1 MLILL
6 AVAGVVAFFLVQ
18 IGLVLYKRMNETNEL
33 REHLVGA
40 QYVPNMTQPDDTSG
54 PVLRNEQVSEP
65 GPVVLPQQRG
75 KANPSIPGQSD
86 EEVRTPEPL
95 QRRVRRQQADEPDA
109 AEPSPQRQEEA
120 TFTEDLRHPEAS
132 FQPHPFN
139 KKSMPDLAEGGR
151 IGPLRGSVPVD
162 SGFASKVSSP
172 GLGDQQP
179 YDSDMAQNGGEWIK
193 GAFAFDST
201 ENNGF
206 SPLF

>member
-139 KKSMPDLAEGGR
+139 KKSMP
-151 IGPLRGSVPVD
+151 VD
-162 SGFASKVSSP
+162 SGVASKVSSP

>member
-1 MLILL
+1 MDLLRMLILL

-40 QYVPNMTQPDDTSG
+40 QYVPNITQLDNPSG
-54 PVLRNEQVSEP
+54 PSLQTVEQ
-65 GPVVLPQQRG
+65 GPVAPPAQRG
-75 KANPSIPGQSD
+75 KPNPDIPGQSD
-86 EEVRTPEPL
+86 EEVRTLEPL
-95 QRRVRRQQADEPDA
+95 QRRVRRQPADEPDA
-109 AEPSPQRQEEA
+109 AEASPQRQEEA

-132 FQPHPFN
+132 FKPHPFN
-139 KKSMPDLAEGGR
+139 NRSM
-151 IGPLRGSVPVD
+151 PVD
-162 SGFASKVSSP
+162 SGVASKVSSP

-179 YDSDMAQNGGEWIK
+179 FESEMAQNGGEWIK
-193 GAFAFDST
+193 GAFAFDSS

>member
-1 MLILL
+1 MDLLRMLILL
-6 AVAGVVAFFLVQ
+6 AVGGVVAFFLVQ
-18 IGLVLYKRMNETNEL
+18 IGLVLYNRMNETNEL

-54 PVLRNEQVSEP
+54 PVLRNEQISEP
-65 GPVVLPQQRG
+65 GPAAPPQQRG
-75 KANPSIPGQSD
+75 MMNPAIPGQSD

-95 QRRVRRQQADEPDA
+95 QRHVRRQRAEEPDA
-109 AEPSPQRQEEA
+109 AEASPQRQEEA

-139 KKSMPDLAEGGR
+139 NR
-151 IGPLRGSVPVD
+151 SVPVE
-162 SGFASKVSSP
+162 SGVASKVSSP

>member
-1 MLILL
+1 MDLLRMLILL
-6 AVAGVVAFFLVQ
+6 AVVGVVAFFLVQ

-40 QYVPNMTQPDDTSG
+40 QYVPNMTQLDNPSG
-54 PVLRNEQVSEP
+54 PTYQVPLQTVEQ
-65 GPVVLPQQRG
+65 GPVAPSSQKGR
-75 KANPSIPGQSD
+75 ANPDIPGQSD
-86 EEVRTPEPL
+86 DEVRRPEPL
-95 QRRVRRQQADEPDA
+95 QRHVRRQPAEEPEA
-109 AEPSPQRQEEA
+109 AEALPQRQEEA

-139 KKSMPDLAEGGR
+139 KRSM
-151 IGPLRGSVPVD
+151 PVD
-162 SGFASKVSSP
+162 SGVASKVSSP
-172 GLGDQQP
+172 GLADQQP
-179 YDSDMAQNGGEWIK
+179 FESDLAQNGGEWIK